1 MLRTVLPDDAKP
13 LAERGRKLQWDAV
26 MQAIATKTED
36 MLRAQQSAQADNDAV
51 AEVAAINAA
60 EPDGEVVADDD
71 EEPTAQPLPEGAQ
84 PKRPGVLVM
93 QLVEGRNLPV
103 KNTNGFTDP
112 FVVMRVG
119 KHRTKSAV
127 WSSVFFLF
135 EYCAHVHLV
144 GGEMRSRCIVLIPN
158 TPYLPTSSSNDLT
171 PSGEKADR
179 EPCLEDFLLP
189 QSQESPAA

>member
-13 LAERGRKLQWDAV
+13 VTERGRKLRWDAV
-26 MQAIATKTED
+26 MQAISAEAEEK
-36 MLRAQQSAQADNDAV
+36 LKAQQSAQAANNEAV
-51 AEVAAINAA
+51 AAVIDAA
-60 EPDGEVVADDD
+60 EPGEHVVVDDD

-127 WSSVFFLF
+127 WSFVCFLF

-144 GGEMRSRCIVLIPN
+144 GGEMHSGCIVLVLS
-158 TPYLPTSSSNDLT
+158 TPLPYYLVTRPH
-171 PSGEKADR
+171 AIR
-179 EPCLEDFLLP
+179 
-189 QSQESPAA
+189 